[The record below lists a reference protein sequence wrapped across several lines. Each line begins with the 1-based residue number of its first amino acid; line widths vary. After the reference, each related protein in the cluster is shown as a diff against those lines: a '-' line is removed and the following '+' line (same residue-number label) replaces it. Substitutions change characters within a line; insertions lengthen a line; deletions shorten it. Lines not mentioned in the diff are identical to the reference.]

1 MASQLAQRMPLVSV
15 VIPTYDCDRYIV
27 QAIESV
33 LSQTYGNVEIIVVDD
48 GSTDQTRRVLKPYL
62 NRIRYIHQQ
71 NLGVSA
77 ARNRGIEEASGE
89 FIAFLDAD
97 DFFLPDKLADQVA
110 CFEAKPSLG
119 VVSSGWYMVDEQGK
133 EVIAEHKPWLGL
145 PHLNLET
152 WLLWRPVLPSAL
164 MLRRKWLEVNQ
175 FDVRLRYAEDAEL
188 LIRLALM
195 GCESAWLE
203 KLSLGYRKHSSSAT
217 SHQNVLKQAES
228 FDAIY
233 EDFFA
238 QPDLSNSISK
248 LEKSARYNYLV
259 WLGWRFY
266 QTSQLTKMSEYLYRA
281 LLYSP
286 YSASATLANWV
297 QSFNDYALGSGE
309 DLDAHTLSN
318 LSEWKQL
325 THTVLTQQIPRVS
338 VIIPAYNCAEYIAE
352 TIESV
357 LNQTYH
363 DYEIIV
369 VDDGSTDATREVV
382 EGYGDRLQYIYQQN
396 QGAAA
401 ARNHGIR
408 LARGELIAFLDGDD
422 LFLPDKLAVQVAYF
436 DTNPSVGMVKTG
448 WQMIDQHGKFVSNV
462 EPWHYAPKLDL
473 ATLVLYKVSRPSALM
488 LHRDW
493 CERANGFNTNF
504 AIGEDLDLMLRL
516 ALMGCEIA
524 WIRQIYA
531 CYRQHSD
538 SLMSSGSRL
547 RTDMENVMDQFF
559 DRADVPDSIRQLKA
573 QERYQS
579 LVWIAWRMYRDGC
592 SEEMATCLEKSLN
605 YTSLSPTET
614 VLNWINLFTSA
625 SAEYGYEL
633 DVYSLINLADWQK
646 IMSVVQ
652 QCDRHPIPS
661 AQLQ

>member
-15 VIPTYDCDRYIV
+15 VIPTYNCDRYIV

-33 LSQTYGNVEIIVVDD
+33 LSQTHSNFEIIVVDD
-48 GSTDQTRRVLKPYL
+48 GSTDQTQRVLKPYL

-71 NLGVSA
+71 NQGVSA
-77 ARNRGIEEASGE
+77 ARNHGIQESKGE
-89 FIAFLDAD
+89 FVAFLDAD

-110 CFEAKPSLG
+110 YFEANPSLG
-119 VVSSGWYMVDEQGK
+119 AVSSGWYMVDEQGK
-133 EVIAEHKPWLGL
+133 EIIAEHKPWLGL
-145 PHLNLET
+145 PQLNLET

-164 MLRRKWLEVNQ
+164 MLRRKWLEADA
-175 FDVRLRYAEDAEL
+175 FDTRLSYAEDAEL

-203 KLSLGYRKHSSSAT
+203 KLSLGYRKHPSSAT
-217 SHQNVLKQAES
+217 SHQNVLKQAQS

-233 EDFFA
+233 ENLFA
-238 QPDLSNSISK
+238 QPDLPKSISK
-248 LEKSARYNYLV
+248 LERAAHYNYLV

-266 QTSQLTKMSEYLYRA
+266 QTAQLGKMSEYLRRS

-286 YSASATLANWV
+286 YSPSATVSNWV
-297 QSFNDYALGSGE
+297 QSFSDYALGSGE
-309 DLDAHTLSN
+309 ELDAHALSN
-318 LSEWKQL
+318 LPEWKQL
-325 THTVLTQQIPRVS
+325 THAVLTQKTPRVS

-357 LNQTYH
+357 LNQTYS

-369 VDDGSTDATREVV
+369 VDDGSTDATREIVQA
-382 EGYGDRLQYIYQQN
+382 YGDRLQYIYQKN

-401 ARNHGIR
+401 ARNRGTR

-422 LFLPDKLAVQVAYF
+422 LFLPDKLAAQVAYF
-436 DTNPSVGMVKTG
+436 DANPSVGMVKTG
-448 WQMIDQHGKFVSNV
+448 WQIIDQQGNFVSNV

-488 LHRDW
+488 VHRDW
-493 CERANGFNTNF
+493 CERTNGFNTSF
-504 AIGEDLDLMLRL
+504 AIGEDLDWMLRL
-516 ALMGCEIA
+516 ALMDCEIA
-524 WIRQIYA
+524 WIRQIHT

-547 RTDMENVMDQFF
+547 RSDMETVMDQFF

-592 SEEMATCLEKSLN
+592 SEEMANCLEKSLN
-605 YTSLSPTET
+605 YTSLSSTEM

-633 DVYSLINLADWQK
+633 DVYSLINSPDWQRVMNFVK
-646 IMSVVQ
+646 Q
-652 QCDRHPIPS
+652 RDRHPISS
-661 AQLQ
+661 AQP

>member
-15 VIPTYDCDRYIV
+15 VIPAFNCDRYIV

-33 LSQTYGNVEIIVVDD
+33 FSQTYSNVEIIVVDD
-48 GSTDQTRRVLKPYL
+48 GSTDQTQHTLKPYL
-62 NRIRYIHQQ
+62 DRIRYIHQQ
-71 NLGVSA
+71 NQGVSA
-77 ARNRGIEEASGE
+77 ARNRGIEKASGE

-119 VVSSGWYMVDEQGK
+119 VVSTGWYMVDEQGK
-133 EVIAEHKPWLGL
+133 EIIAEHKPWLGL

-164 MLRRKWLEVNQ
+164 MLRRKWLETNQ
-175 FDVRLRYAEDAEL
+175 FDTRLRYAEDAEL

-203 KLSLGYRKHSSSAT
+203 KLSLGYRKHPSSAT

-238 QPDLSNSISK
+238 QLGLPNSISK

-259 WLGWRFY
+259 WLSWRFY
-266 QTSQLTKMSEYLYRA
+266 QTSQLTKMSEYLRRA

-286 YSASATLANWV
+286 YSASATLTNWV
-297 QSFNDYALGSGE
+297 QSFSDYALGSGE
-309 DLDAHTLSN
+309 ELDAHALSN
-318 LSEWKQL
+318 LLEWKQL
-325 THTVLTQQIPRVS
+325 TNAVLTLKKPKVS
-338 VIIPAYNCAEYIAE
+338 VVIPAYNCAEYISE

-369 VDDGSTDATREVV
+369 VDDGSTDATGEVV
-382 EGYGDRLQYIYQQN
+382 KEYGDRLQYIYQQN

-401 ARNHGIR
+401 ARNRGIR

-422 LFLPDKLAVQVAYF
+422 LFLPNKLAVQAAYF
-436 DTNPSVGMVKTG
+436 DANPSVGMVKTG
-448 WQMIDQHGKFVSNV
+448 WQIIDQHGKFVSNV
-462 EPWHYAPKLDL
+462 EPWHYASKLDL

-493 CERANGFNTNF
+493 CERAHGFNTNL

-524 WIRQIYA
+524 WVRQIHA

-547 RTDMENVMDQFF
+547 RTDMETVMDQFF

-592 SEEMATCLEKSLN
+592 SEEMANCLEKSLS

-614 VLNWINLFTSA
+614 VLNWVNLFTSA

-633 DVYSLINLADWQK
+633 DIYSLINSADWQRV
-646 IMSVVQ
+646 MSLVKQ
-652 QCDRHPIPS
+652 RDRHSILS
-661 AQLQ
+661 EGV

>member
-15 VIPTYDCDRYIV
+15 VIPTYNCDRYIV

-33 LSQTYGNVEIIVVDD
+33 LSQTYSNSETIVVDD
-48 GSTDQTRRVLKPYL
+48 GSIDQTQRVLEPYFD
-62 NRIRYIHQQ
+62 RIRYVYQQ
-71 NLGVSA
+71 NQGVSG
-77 ARNRGIEEASGE
+77 ARNRGIQEASGE
-89 FIAFLDAD
+89 LVAFLDAD

-110 CFEAKPSLG
+110 CFEAQPSLG
-119 VVSSGWYMVDEQGK
+119 MVSSGWYMVDEQGE

-164 MLRRKWLEVNQ
+164 MLRRKWLETNK
-175 FDVRLRYAEDAEL
+175 FDTRLRYAEDAEL

-195 GCESAWLE
+195 GCKSAWLE

-228 FDAIY
+228 FDAVY

-238 QPDLSNSISK
+238 QPDLPESVSK
-248 LEKSARYNYLV
+248 LEKSAYYNYLV

-266 QTSQLTKMSEYLYRA
+266 QTSQLAKMSEYLRRA

-286 YSASATLANWV
+286 YSTSATLANWV
-297 QSFNDYALGSGE
+297 QSFSDYAFGSGE
-309 DLDAHTLSN
+309 ELNAHALSN
-318 LSEWKQL
+318 LLGWKQL
-325 THTVLTQQIPRVS
+325 TNTVLTRKGPRVS
-338 VIIPAYNCAEYIAE
+338 VVIPAYNCAEYIAE

-382 EGYGDRLQYIYQQN
+382 KGYGDRLQYTYQQN

-401 ARNHGIR
+401 ARNRGIR

-422 LFLPDKLAVQVAYF
+422 LFLPNKLAAQVACF
-436 DTNPSVGMVKTG
+436 DANPSVGMVKTG
-448 WQMIDQHGKFVSNV
+448 WQIIDQHGKFVSNV

-473 ATLVLYKVSRPSALM
+473 AALVLYKVSRPSALM

-504 AIGEDLDLMLRL
+504 AIGEDLDFMLRL
-516 ALMGCEIA
+516 AQMGCEIA
-524 WIRQIYA
+524 WIRQIHA

-547 RTDMENVMDQFF
+547 RTDMETVMDQFF
-559 DRADVPDSIRQLKA
+559 ERVDIPDSIHQLKA

-592 SEEMATCLEKSLN
+592 SEEMANCLEKSLN

-633 DVYSLINLADWQK
+633 DVYSLINSADWQRV
-646 IMSVVQ
+646 MSFAK
-652 QCDRHPIPS
+652 CDRHPIPS
-661 AQLQ
+661 EGV

>member
-15 VIPTYDCDRYIV
+15 VIPTYNCDRYLV

-33 LSQTYGNVEIIVVDD
+33 LSQTYSNIEIIVVDD
-48 GSTDQTRRVLKPYL
+48 GSTDQTQRVLKPYL

-71 NLGVSA
+71 NHGVSA
-77 ARNRGIEEASGE
+77 ARNRGIQEASGE

-133 EVIAEHKPWLGL
+133 EIIAEHKPWLGL
-145 PHLNLET
+145 SHLNLET

-164 MLRRKWLEVNQ
+164 MLRRKWLEANK
-175 FDVRLRYAEDAEL
+175 FDTRLRYAEDAEL
-188 LIRLALM
+188 LIRLALT

-203 KLSLGYRKHSSSAT
+203 KLSLGYRKHPSSAT
-217 SHQNVLKQAES
+217 SHQNVLKQAKS
-228 FDAIY
+228 FDAVY
-233 EDFFA
+233 EEFFA
-238 QPDLSNSISK
+238 QPDLPNSISK

-259 WLGWRFY
+259 WLSWRFY
-266 QTSQLTKMSEYLYRA
+266 QTSQLTKMSEYLCRA
-281 LLYSP
+281 LPYSP

-297 QSFNDYALGSGE
+297 QSFSDYALGSGE
-309 DLDAHTLSN
+309 DLDAHALSN

-325 THTVLTQQIPRVS
+325 THTVLTQKIPRVS

-357 LNQTYH
+357 LNQTYR

-401 ARNHGIR
+401 ARNRGIR
-408 LARGELIAFLDGDD
+408 LAKGELITFLDGDD
-422 LFLPDKLAVQVAYF
+422 LFLPNKLATQVAYF
-436 DTNPSVGMVKTG
+436 DANPSVGMVKTG
-448 WQMIDQHGKFVSNV
+448 WQIIDQHGKFVSNV

-524 WIRQIYA
+524 WIRQIHA

-547 RTDMENVMDQFF
+547 RTVMENVMDQFF

-579 LVWIAWRMYRDGC
+579 LVWIAWRMYRDGY
-592 SEEMATCLEKSLN
+592 SEEMANCLEKSLN

-633 DVYSLINLADWQK
+633 DVYSLINSADWQRV
-646 IMSVVQ
+646 MSFAK
-652 QCDRHPIPS
+652 CDRHPIS
-661 AQLQ
+661 SV

>member
-15 VIPTYDCDRYIV
+15 VIPTYNCDRYIV

-33 LSQTYGNVEIIVVDD
+33 LNQTYSNSEIIVVDD
-48 GSTDQTRRVLKPYL
+48 GSTDQTQHVLKPYL
-62 NRIRYIHQQ
+62 NRIRYIHQENQ
-71 NLGVSA
+71 GVSA
-77 ARNRGIEEASGE
+77 ARNLGIQAAKGE
-89 FIAFLDAD
+89 FVAFLDAD

-133 EVIAEHKPWLGL
+133 DIIAEHKPWLGL

-164 MLRRKWLEVNQ
+164 MLRRKWLEAGA
-175 FDVRLRYAEDAEL
+175 FDTRLSYAEDAEL
-188 LIRLALM
+188 LIRLAAM
-195 GCESAWLE
+195 GCESAWIE
-203 KLSLGYRKHSSSAT
+203 KLSLGYRRHSSSAT

-233 EDFFA
+233 ESFFA
-238 QPDLSNSISK
+238 QPDLPKSISK
-248 LEKSARYNYLV
+248 LERAAHYNYLV

-266 QTSQLTKMSEYLYRA
+266 QTSQLSKMSEYLRRA

-286 YSASATLANWV
+286 YLPSATVSNWV
-297 QSFNDYALGSGE
+297 QSFSDYALGSGE
-309 DLDAHTLSN
+309 ELDAHALSN
-318 LSEWKQL
+318 LPEWKQL
-325 THTVLTQQIPRVS
+325 THIVLTQKTPRVS

-357 LNQTYH
+357 LNQTYS

-369 VDDGSTDATREVV
+369 VDDGSTDATREVAKA
-382 EGYGDRLQYIYQQN
+382 YGDRLQYVYQQN

-401 ARNHGIR
+401 ARNRGMR

-422 LFLPDKLAVQVAYF
+422 LFSPDKLAVQVAYF
-436 DTNPSVGMVKTG
+436 DANPSVGMVKTG
-448 WQMIDQHGKFVSNV
+448 WQIIDQQGKFVSTV

-488 LHRDW
+488 VHRDW
-493 CERANGFNTNF
+493 CERTNGFNTDF
-504 AIGEDLDLMLRL
+504 AIGEDLDWMLRL
-516 ALMGCEIA
+516 ALMGCEIV
-524 WIRQIYA
+524 WVRQTHA

-547 RTDMENVMDQFF
+547 RADMENVMDQFF

-605 YTSLSPTET
+605 YTSLSSTET

-633 DVYSLINLADWQK
+633 DVYSLINSSDWQRVINVIK
-646 IMSVVQ
+646 
-652 QCDRHPIPS
+652 QCDRHPISS
-661 AQLQ
+661 AQL